1 MVDYASRAAVR
12 QRRREA
18 SDVATFV
25 KRLDWILI
33 ASAGL
38 LVAYGLWS
46 IADITRH
53 DVAGD
58 ARYYLTRQ
66 AVYAAIGVVCLVAVV
81 LVDPE
86 VYRTRWRAIFGSTCF
101 LIAIVL
107 LTGPIR
113 GSKRWLDLGFFRF
126 QPSEFGKVL
135 FVLALAGFLAE
146 RSRRLHEA
154 RTTASV
160 VGLGLAPIFLVFLQ
174 PDFGSALVYCAA
186 VGAVL
191 LVAGTPW
198 PHLGVLAAV
207 AVAVAVLILGVL
219 PAAGLPV
226 LKEYQQQRWTGFLN
240 PDSDPGGTTYNITQS
255 KTAVGAGGLRG
266 RGPENATQTRLNFL
280 PEHHT
285 DFVFASLAE
294 ERGFF
299 GAAVLLMLYLL
310 VVWRGLRIVTLAR
323 EPFSAILAGGLV
335 VALLFQIFVNVGMTM
350 GIAPITGIPLPF
362 VSVGG
367 SSMIANLIAIG
378 LLLSIHV
385 RSRGRRSPRARRWPR
400 SS

>member
-1 MVDYASRAAVR
+1 MVEYASRAAAR
-12 QRRREA
+12 ARARETVG
-18 SDVATFV
+18 VATFV
-25 KRLDWILI
+25 RRLDWILI
-33 ASAGL
+33 GSVGA
-38 LVAYGLWS
+38 LVAYGLWA
-46 IADITRH
+46 IADITRR

-58 ARYYLTRQ
+58 ANYYVSRQ
-66 AVYAAIGVVCLVAVV
+66 GVYAAIGVLCLVVAV
-81 LVDPE
+81 LVDPD
-86 VYRTRWRAIFGSTCF
+86 VYRTRWRAIFGGTSF

-113 GSKRWLDLGFFRF
+113 GSKRWLDLGFFKF

-146 RSRRLHEA
+146 RSRHLNEL
-154 RTTASV
+154 RTTLSA
-160 VGLGLAPIFLVFLQ
+160 VGLALIPIFLVFLQ

-186 VGAVL
+186 VAAVL

-198 PHLGVLAAV
+198 MHLGGLAAAAV
-207 AVAVAVLILGVL
+207 AVAVLVLGVM
-219 PAAGLPV
+219 PAAGVPV
-226 LKEYQQQRWTGFLN
+226 LKKYQEKRLTGFLN

-255 KTAVGAGGLRG
+255 KNAIGSGQFHG
-266 RGPENATQTRLNFL
+266 RGPENATQTTLNFL

-294 ERGFF
+294 ERGFV
-299 GAAVLLMLYLL
+299 GAAFLLMLYLL
-310 VVWRGLRIVTLAR
+310 VVWRGFRIVTLAR
-323 EPFSAILAGGLV
+323 EPFTAIVAGGLV
-335 VALLFQIFVNVGMTM
+335 VALLFQVFVNVGITM

-367 SSMIANLIAIG
+367 SSMIANLIAVG

-385 RSRGRRSPRARRWPR
+385 RARTARR
-400 SS
+400 

>member
-1 MVDYASRAAVR
+1 MVDQPVSHPRAAARV
-12 QRRREA
+12 RRREA
-18 SDVATFV
+18 AEVASFV
-25 KRLDWILI
+25 PRLDWILI
-33 ASAGL
+33 GSVAA
-38 LVAYGLWS
+38 LVAYGLWA
-46 IADITRH
+46 IAGITHH
-53 DVAGD
+53 DVTGN
-58 ARYYLTRQ
+58 ARYYVTRQ
-66 AVYAAIGVVCLVAVV
+66 SVYVVIGVVGLLVAV

-86 VYRTRWRAIFGSTCF
+86 LYRTRWRWIFGGTSF
-101 LIAIVL
+101 VIAIVFL
-107 LTGPIR
+107 AGPIR

-146 RSRRLHEA
+146 RSRRLHEV
-154 RTTASV
+154 RTTLTA
-160 VGLGLAPIFLVFLQ
+160 LGLAAIPIFLVFLQ

-191 LVAGTPW
+191 FVAGTPW
-198 PHLGVLAAV
+198 THMAALGVAAV
-207 AVAVAVLILGVL
+207 GLAVLVLGVL
-219 PAAGLPV
+219 PAAGVPL
-226 LKEYQQQRWTGFLN
+226 LKSYQQERLTSFLN
-240 PDSDPGGTTYNITQS
+240 PDQDPGGTTYNITQS
-255 KTAVGAGGLRG
+255 KNAIGAGKLRG
-266 RGPENATQTRLNFL
+266 RGVDNATQTTLNFL

-299 GAAVLLMLYLL
+299 GAAFLLMLYLL

-323 EPFSAILAGGLV
+323 DPFSAIVAGGLV
-335 VALLFQIFVNVGMTM
+335 FALLFQIFVNVGMTM

-378 LLLSIHV
+378 LLLSISV
-385 RSRGRRSPRARRWPR
+385 RARGRR
-400 SS
+400 

>member
-1 MVDYASRAAVR
+1 MVDYASRAATR
-12 QRRREA
+12 ARRRETT
-18 SDVATFV
+18 DVASFV
-25 KRLDWILI
+25 RRLDWILI
-33 ASAGL
+33 GSVGL
-38 LVAYGLWS
+38 LVAYGLWA
-46 IADITRH
+46 IADITRQ
-53 DVAGD
+53 DVTGNTQ
-58 ARYYLTRQ
+58 YYLTRQ
-66 AVYAAIGVVCLVAVV
+66 SVYAAIGVLCLIAAV

-86 VYRTRWRAIFGSTCF
+86 LYRTRWRAIFGGMWF

-146 RSRRLHEA
+146 RSRRLNEP
-154 RTTASV
+154 RTTATA
-160 VGLGLAPIFLVFLQ
+160 VGLALVPIFLVFLQ

-186 VGAVL
+186 LAAVL
-191 LVAGTPW
+191 FVAGTPW
-198 PHLGVLAAV
+198 THLGALAAG
-207 AVAVAVLILGVL
+207 ALAAAVLVLGVL
-219 PAAGLPV
+219 PAVGMPV
-226 LKEYQQQRWTGFLN
+226 LKDYQQQRWTGFLN

-255 KTAVGAGGLRG
+255 KNAIGSGQLRG
-266 RGPENATQTRLNFL
+266 RGPLNATQTTLNFL

-299 GAAVLLMLYLL
+299 GAALLLMLYLL

-323 EPFSAILAGGLV
+323 EPFSAIVAGGLV
-335 VALLFQIFVNVGMTM
+335 IALLFQVFVNVGMTM

-367 SSMIANLIAIG
+367 SSMIANLIAVG

-385 RSRGRRSPRARRWPR
+385 RARTGRR
-400 SS
+400 

>member
-1 MVDYASRAAVR
+1 MVDYASRAASR
-12 QRRREA
+12 ARRREA
-18 SDVATFV
+18 TDVASLV
-25 KRLDWILI
+25 RRLDWVLI
-33 ASAGL
+33 GSVAAL
-38 LVAYGLWS
+38 IAYGLWA

-53 DVAGD
+53 DVTGNAH
-58 ARYYLTRQ
+58 YYVTRQ
-66 AVYAAIGVVCLVAVV
+66 AVYAAIGVLCLVAAV

-86 VYRTRWRAIFGSTCF
+86 VYRTRWRVIFGGTCF

-146 RSRRLHEA
+146 RSRRLNEP
-154 RTTASV
+154 RTTLTA
-160 VGLGLAPIFLVFLQ
+160 VGLALLPIFLVFLQ

-186 VGAVL
+186 LGAVL

-198 PHLGVLAAV
+198 THLGALAAAAAAV
-207 AVAVAVLILGVL
+207 AVLLLGVL
-219 PAAGLPV
+219 PAAGVPV
-226 LKEYQQQRWTGFLN
+226 LKQYQVDRLTGFLN
-240 PDSDPGGTTYNITQS
+240 PASDPGGTTYNITQS
-255 KTAVGAGGLRG
+255 KNAIGAGQLRG
-266 RGPENATQTRLNFL
+266 RGPNNATQTTLNFL

-299 GAAVLLMLYLL
+299 GAAFLLMLYLL

-323 EPFSAILAGGLV
+323 EPFSAIVAGGV
-335 VALLFQIFVNVGMTM
+335 VIALLFQIFVNVGMTM

-367 SSMIANLIAIG
+367 SSMIANLIAVG
-378 LLLSIHV
+378 LLLSIHI
-385 RSRGRRSPRARRWPR
+385 RARGARR
-400 SS
+400 

>member
-1 MVDYASRAAVR
+1 MVEYASRAAAR
-12 QRRREA
+12 ARARETVG
-18 SDVATFV
+18 VATFV
-25 KRLDWILI
+25 RRLDWILI
-33 ASAGL
+33 GSVGA
-38 LVAYGLWS
+38 LVAYGLWA
-46 IADITRH
+46 IADITRR

-58 ARYYLTRQ
+58 ANYYVSRQ
-66 AVYAAIGVVCLVAVV
+66 GVYAAIGVLCLVVAV
-81 LVDPE
+81 LVDPD
-86 VYRTRWRAIFGSTCF
+86 VYRTRWRAIFGGTSF

-113 GSKRWLDLGFFRF
+113 GSKRWLDLGFFKF

-146 RSRRLHEA
+146 RSRHLNEL
-154 RTTASV
+154 RTTLSA
-160 VGLGLAPIFLVFLQ
+160 VGLALIPIFLVFLQ

-186 VGAVL
+186 VAAVL

-198 PHLGVLAAV
+198 MHLGGLAAAAV
-207 AVAVAVLILGVL
+207 AVAVLVLGVM
-219 PAAGLPV
+219 PAAGVPV
-226 LKEYQQQRWTGFLN
+226 LKKYQEKRLTGFLN

-255 KTAVGAGGLRG
+255 KNAIGSGQFHG
-266 RGPENATQTRLNFL
+266 RGPENATQTTLNFL

-294 ERGFF
+294 ERGFV
-299 GAAVLLMLYLL
+299 GAAFLLMLYLL
-310 VVWRGLRIVTLAR
+310 VVWRGFRIVTLAR
-323 EPFSAILAGGLV
+323 EPFTAIVAGGLV
-335 VALLFQIFVNVGMTM
+335 VALLFQVFVNVGMTM

-367 SSMIANLIAIG
+367 SSMIANLIAVG

-385 RSRGRRSPRARRWPR
+385 RARTARR
-400 SS
+400 

>member
-12 QRRREA
+12 QRRRETT
-18 SDVATFV
+18 DVATFV
-25 KRLDWILI
+25 RRLDWVLI
-33 ASAGL
+33 GAVAA
-38 LVAYGLWS
+38 LVTYGLWA

-53 DVAGD
+53 DVTGD
-58 ARYYLTRQ
+58 PRYFLTRQ
-66 AVYAAIGVVCLVAVV
+66 MVYASIGVIGLVIAV
-81 LVDPE
+81 LIPPD
-86 VYRTRWRAIFGSTCF
+86 VYRTRWRLIFTGTSF

-107 LTGPIR
+107 LAGPIR

-146 RSRRLHEA
+146 RSRRLNDP
-154 RTTASV
+154 RTTLSAL
-160 VGLGLAPIFLVFLQ
+160 GLGLVPIFLVFLQ

-186 VGAVL
+186 VAAVL

-198 PHLGVLAAV
+198 THLATLAAGTV
-207 AVAVAVLILGVL
+207 VVAVLVLGVL
-219 PAAGLPV
+219 PGVGLPL
-226 LKEYQQQRWTGFLN
+226 LKDYQQQRFTGFLN
-240 PDSDPGGTTYNITQS
+240 PTSDPGGTTYNITQS
-255 KTAVGAGGLRG
+255 KNAIGSGQARG
-266 RGPENATQTRLNFL
+266 RGPENATQTTLNFL

-294 ERGFF
+294 ERGFV
-299 GAAVLLMLYLL
+299 GAGLLLMLYLL
-310 VVWRGLRIVTLAR
+310 VVWRGLRIITIAR
-323 EPFSAILAGGLV
+323 EPFTAIVAGGLV
-335 VALLFQIFVNVGMTM
+335 VSMLFQIFVNVGMTM

-367 SSMIANLIAIG
+367 SSMIANLIAVG

-385 RSRGRRSPRARRWPR
+385 RARTAHR
-400 SS
+400 

>member
-12 QRRREA
+12 QRRRETA
-18 SDVATFV
+18 DVASFV
-25 KRLDWILI
+25 KRLDWVLI
-33 ASAGL
+33 GCVGL
-38 LVAYGLWS
+38 LVAYGLWA

-53 DVAGD
+53 DVTGD
-58 ARYYLTRQ
+58 ERYYFTRQ
-66 AVYAAIGVVCLVAVV
+66 AVYAAIGVVCLLAAV
-81 LVDPE
+81 LIDPD
-86 VYRTRWRAIFGSTCF
+86 VYRTRWRAIFGGTSF

-146 RSRRLHEA
+146 RSRRLAEP
-154 RTTASV
+154 RTTATA
-160 VGLGLAPIFLVFLQ
+160 VGLGLIPIFLVFLQ

-186 VGAVL
+186 VAAVL

-198 PHLGVLAAV
+198 THVGVLAAGTL
-207 AVAVAVLILGVL
+207 AVAVLVLGVM
-219 PAAGLPV
+219 PAAGLPL
-226 LKEYQQQRWTGFLN
+226 LKDYQQQRLTDFLN
-240 PDSDPGGTTYNITQS
+240 PDRDPGGTTYNITQS
-255 KTAVGAGGLRG
+255 KNAIGAGQLRG
-266 RGPENATQTRLNFL
+266 RGPDNATQTTLNFL

-299 GAAVLLMLYLL
+299 GAAFLLMLYLL
-310 VVWRGLRIVTLAR
+310 VVWRGLRIVTIAR
-323 EPFSAILAGGLV
+323 DPFSAIVAGGLV

-385 RSRGRRSPRARRWPR
+385 RSRGRR
-400 SS
+400 

>member
-1 MVDYASRAAVR
+1 MVDYASRAATR
-12 QRRREA
+12 ARRRETT
-18 SDVATFV
+18 DVATFV
-25 KRLDWILI
+25 RRLDWILI
-33 ASAGL
+33 GSVGL
-38 LVAYGLWS
+38 LVAYGLWA
-46 IADITRH
+46 IADITRQ
-53 DVAGD
+53 DVSGD
-58 ARYYLTRQ
+58 AQYYLTRQ
-66 AVYAAIGVVCLVAVV
+66 SVYAAIGVLCLIAAV

-86 VYRTRWRAIFGSTCF
+86 LYRTRWRAIFGGMWF

-146 RSRRLHEA
+146 RSRRLNEP
-154 RTTASV
+154 RTTATA
-160 VGLGLAPIFLVFLQ
+160 VGLALVPIFLVFLQ

-186 VGAVL
+186 LAAVL
-191 LVAGTPW
+191 FVAGTPW
-198 PHLGVLAAV
+198 THLGALAAG
-207 AVAVAVLILGVL
+207 ALAAAVLVLGVL
-219 PAAGLPV
+219 PAVGMPV
-226 LKEYQQQRWTGFLN
+226 LKDYQQQRWTGFLN

-255 KTAVGAGGLRG
+255 KNAIGSGQLRG
-266 RGPENATQTRLNFL
+266 RGPLNATQTTLNFL

-299 GAAVLLMLYLL
+299 GAALLLMLYLL

-323 EPFSAILAGGLV
+323 EPFSAIVAGGLV
-335 VALLFQIFVNVGMTM
+335 IALLFQVFVNVGMTM
-350 GIAPITGIPLPF
+350 GFAPITGIPLPF

-367 SSMIANLIAIG
+367 SSMIANLIAVG

-385 RSRGRRSPRARRWPR
+385 RARTGRR
-400 SS
+400 

>member
-1 MVDYASRAAVR
+1 MVEYASRAAAR
-12 QRRREA
+12 ARARETVG
-18 SDVATFV
+18 VATFV
-25 KRLDWILI
+25 RRLDWILI
-33 ASAGL
+33 GSVGA
-38 LVAYGLWS
+38 LVGYGLWA

-53 DVAGD
+53 DVAGETH
-58 ARYYLTRQ
+58 YYLTRQ
-66 AVYAAIGVVCLVAVV
+66 AVYAAIGVVCLVAAV

-86 VYRTRWRAIFGSTCF
+86 VYRTRWRAIFGGMSF

-113 GSKRWLDLGFFRF
+113 GSKRWLDLGFFKF

-146 RSRRLHEA
+146 RSRRLNEPG
-154 RTTASV
+154 TTLTA
-160 VGLGLAPIFLVFLQ
+160 VGLALIPIFLVFLQ

-186 VGAVL
+186 IGAVL

-198 PHLGVLAAV
+198 THLGVLAA
-207 AVAVAVLILGVL
+207 AAIAIAVLVLGVM

-226 LKEYQQQRWTGFLN
+226 LKKYQEKRLTGFLN

-255 KTAVGAGGLRG
+255 KNAIGSGQLRG
-266 RGPENATQTRLNFL
+266 RGPENATQTTFNFL

-299 GAAVLLMLYLL
+299 GAAFLLMLYLL
-310 VVWRGLRIVTLAR
+310 VVWRGFRIVTLAR
-323 EPFSAILAGGLV
+323 EPFTAIVAGGLV
-335 VALLFQIFVNVGMTM
+335 VAMLFQIFVNVGMTM

-367 SSMIANLIAIG
+367 SSMIANLIAVG

-385 RSRGRRSPRARRWPR
+385 RARARR
-400 SS
+400 

>member
-1 MVDYASRAAVR
+1 MVEYASRAAAR
-12 QRRREA
+12 ARARETVG
-18 SDVATFV
+18 VATFV
-25 KRLDWILI
+25 RRLDWILI
-33 ASAGL
+33 GSVGA
-38 LVAYGLWS
+38 LVGYGLWA
-46 IADITRH
+46 IADITRR
-53 DVAGD
+53 DVAGETH
-58 ARYYLTRQ
+58 YYLTRQ
-66 AVYAAIGVVCLVAVV
+66 AVYAAIGLVCLVAAV

-86 VYRTRWRAIFGSTCF
+86 VYRTRWRAIFGGMSL

-113 GSKRWLDLGFFRF
+113 GSKRWLDLGFFKF

-146 RSRRLHEA
+146 RSRRLNEP
-154 RTTASV
+154 RTTLTA
-160 VGLGLAPIFLVFLQ
+160 VGLALIPIFLVFLQ

-186 VGAVL
+186 IGAVL

-198 PHLGVLAAV
+198 THLGVLAA
-207 AVAVAVLILGVL
+207 AAIAIAVLVLGVM

-226 LKEYQQQRWTGFLN
+226 LKKYQEKRLTGFLN

-255 KTAVGAGGLRG
+255 KNAIGSGQLRG
-266 RGPENATQTRLNFL
+266 RGPENATQTTFNFL

-299 GAAVLLMLYLL
+299 GAAFLLMLYLL
-310 VVWRGLRIVTLAR
+310 VVWRGFRIVTLAR
-323 EPFSAILAGGLV
+323 EPFTAIVAGGLV
-335 VALLFQIFVNVGMTM
+335 VAMLFQIFVNVGMTM

-367 SSMIANLIAIG
+367 SSMIANLIAVG

-385 RSRGRRSPRARRWPR
+385 RARARR
-400 SS
+400 